1 MNRRTLLIGASALGV
16 VAFGGGAFY
25 VNRQRKAEA
34 EAAAAEIAAA
44 PPTEDALLIRPYS
57 PILGPVDA
65 KVTLVEFFDP
75 ACEACRAFH
84 PAVEAL
90 RKEFPTQLRVV
101 LRYTPFH
108 NGSDEAVRILESARM
123 QGKFEHVMNALFEK
137 QPEWAAESSPDLE
150 RAWRIA
156 GVTGMDIVKGKSDRL
171 FPGTT
176 AILNQD
182 VADIQALGIQ
192 QTPTFYLEGRK
203 LVDVSLESLQA
214 DIRAAV
220 KAATQP

>member
-1 MNRRTLLIGASALGV
+1 MNRRTLMIGASTLA
-16 VAFGGGAFY
+16 VAAFAAGTLY
-25 VNRQRKAEA
+25 VNRQRAADA
-34 EAAAAEIAAA
+34 EAAAKDAATA
-44 PPTEDALLIRPYS
+44 PPTEDALLIRPHS

-75 ACEACRAFH
+75 SCEACRAFH
-84 PAVEAL
+84 PVIEEL

-108 NGSDEAVRILESARM
+108 PGSDEAVRILEAARM
-123 QGKFEHVMNALFEK
+123 QNKFEHVMNALFEK
-137 QPEWAAESSPDLE
+137 QPEWAVEGAPDLE
-150 RAWRIA
+150 KAWRIA
-156 GVTGMDIVKGKSDRL
+156 GATGMDLVKGKADRL

-182 VADIQALGIQ
+182 LADIQALGVEA
-192 QTPTFYLEGRK
+192 TPTFYLGGRK
-203 LVDVSLESLQA
+203 LVNVSFESLQA

-220 KAATQP
+220 AAAAP